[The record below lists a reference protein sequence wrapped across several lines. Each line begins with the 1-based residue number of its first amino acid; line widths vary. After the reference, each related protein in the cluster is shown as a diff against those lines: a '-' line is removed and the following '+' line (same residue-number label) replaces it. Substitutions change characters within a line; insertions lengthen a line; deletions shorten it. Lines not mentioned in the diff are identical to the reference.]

1 VAIVAREVPPRS
13 GRFQTILGGSTK
25 AKGGSR
31 KARNTSDTVDMV
43 TERLIELLTTLETE
57 TAIAAVAAIVR
68 RFGDANWLPAAE
80 RKKAARSRRRG
91 RAVVPC
97 LCFWRWPLLLQQ
109 HVHAH
114 GKTQYDGEKLT

>member
-1 VAIVAREVPPRS
+1 MATSMPGAGAVHHIRCGREPNCGTDVMGQIRTNAPQ
-13 GRFQTILGGSTK
+13 QTTLRCPFLCILGGSTK

-57 TAIAAVAAIVR
+57 TAIAAVAGIVR

-80 RKKAARSRRRG
+80 RKKAA
-91 RAVVPC
+91 
-97 LCFWRWPLLLQQ
+97 
-109 HVHAH
+109 
-114 GKTQYDGEKLT
+114 